1 MPEPKNEC
9 YISIVDEF
17 NSVHEIGAKPD
28 KANYDH
34 SDIEKALKESEL
46 KYKDLFDNAPVG
58 YHELDTRGIVV
69 RVNKTEL
76 NMLGYSEEEMLGQPI
91 WYFISD
97 YDSQTARVSFD
108 AKIKGLGELKKGFER
123 RYKRKDG
130 NDIIVLIHD
139 RLLYNS
145 DGEITGVSS
154 TIEDITEKREA
165 EEKFKIYTEELRE
178 ANAAKDKFF
187 SIIAHDLKSPFM
199 GLLGLT
205 DILSKDFEEMALGDL
220 KRFIN
225 DIDGASKKIY
235 RLLENLLTWSRLQ
248 VGKMSFVP
256 SEIDFEIFC
265 LNIHELM
272 KGNAERKNIQLE
284 LNIPAGIK
292 IIADE
297 NMLGSVL
304 TNLITNA
311 LKFTMSGGNVTID
324 AAVEENHLIVCIAD
338 TGIGIREAD
347 LNKLF
352 KIDVQH
358 TTKGT
363 LGEGGT
369 GLGLLLCKEMIEKH
383 NGSIWVQSEFGK
395 GSKFI
400 FSLPI
405 LSIKNE

>member
-17 NSVHEIGAKPD
+17 NSVHEIGARPD
-28 KANYDH
+28 KANFAQ
-34 SDIEKALKESEL
+34 SEIEKALKESEL

-58 YHELDTRGIVV
+58 YHELDIRGIVV

-76 NMLGYSEEEMLGQPI
+76 NMLGYTEEEMLGQPI

-97 YDSQTARVSFD
+97 YDSQTARISFD

-165 EEKFKIYTEELRE
+165 EEKFKVYTEELRE

-265 LNIHELM
+265 LNIHELL
-272 KGNAERKNIQLE
+272 KGNAERKNIKLE

-297 NMLGSVL
+297 NMLGSVV

-311 LKFTMSGGNVTID
+311 LKFTMSGGKVTID
-324 AAVEENHLIVCIAD
+324 AQVENNQLTVSVAD
-338 TGIGIREAD
+338 TGIGIRETD
-347 LNKLF
+347 IKKLF

-363 LGEGGT
+363 FGEGGT

-383 NGSIWVQSEFGK
+383 NGSIWIQSEFGK
-395 GSKFI
+395 GSKFN

-405 LSIKNE
+405 SFHENK